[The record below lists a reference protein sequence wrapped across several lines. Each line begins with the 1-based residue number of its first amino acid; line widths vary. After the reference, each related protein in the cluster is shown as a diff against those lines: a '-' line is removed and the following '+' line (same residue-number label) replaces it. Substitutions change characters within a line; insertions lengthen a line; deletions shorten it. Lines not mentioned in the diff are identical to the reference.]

1 MKGSSKQGAQCAY
14 KDPIQSLWRNPTAVR
29 QNPVH
34 TSKRK
39 KGRKKKK
46 KRHLRKA
53 LETSMELLKGEGA
66 ENKLHCAGA

>member
-1 MKGSSKQGAQCAY
+1 MCIQRPNTESLEKSHCSETKSSAHIK
-14 KDPIQSLWRNPTAVR
+14 KK
-29 QNPVH
+29 
-34 TSKRK
+34 KRE
-39 KGRKKKK
+39 KKK